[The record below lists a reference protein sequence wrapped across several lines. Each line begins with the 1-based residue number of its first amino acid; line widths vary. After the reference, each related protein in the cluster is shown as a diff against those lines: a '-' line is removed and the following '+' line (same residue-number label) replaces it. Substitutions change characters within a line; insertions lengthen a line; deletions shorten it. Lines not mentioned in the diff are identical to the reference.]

1 MFKWLKDIYQKI
13 MDLIYS
19 IYISI
24 RDMLFDIP
32 LWIFDEIFKLGN
44 RAIQSILQSFKPFDL
59 SNYLT
64 FIPPEVSWVL
74 SMIGFPQCLAII
86 ASAIAIRLVLQLIPF
101 TRLGS

>member
-24 RDMLFDIP
+24 RDILFDIP

-44 RAIQSILQSFKPFDL
+44 LAIHSILQLFKPFDL

-86 ASAIAIRLVLQLIPF
+86 ASAISIRLVLQLIPF